1 MNLIKASWKLLLLFL
16 FPCEHLLFWFELILL
31 FPVMSVLFG
40 LMIRFAGYFL
50 DTAELFSSHFPPVL
64 NDGEIEDNLEDEHE
78 DSELCSCSTPES
90 LSLLCVDST
99 SVCEEYLA
107 EEGVLGESVFEEYLA
122 EEGVLGVSVCE
133 EYLAEEGVLGVSV
146 CEEYL
151 AGVLGVLLLK
161 TNSLMAWMFASLLF
175 VMSGRV

>member
-1 MNLIKASWKLLLLFL
+1 
-16 FPCEHLLFWFELILL
+16 
-31 FPVMSVLFG
+31 MSVLFG

-151 AGVLGVLLLK
+151 AEEGVLGVSVCEEYLAGVLGVLLLK